1 MNAEQ
6 HLVYHGLAIKK
17 YADATAVADLL
28 EIPLDRVTK
37 ALQDGVA
44 RGSVMDVGGRLALA
58 PTARVALQSNYGR
71 FYASLRANAAFL
83 ASYQDFERLN
93 VDLKGLITDWQTMR
107 VGGSLIPNDHSN
119 PEHDEQILTR
129 LSKLHERAERVLKG
143 LAAELP
149 RMGAYLR
156 KLEHA
161 FDRAEAGEIRWVSD
175 AKIDSYHT
183 AWFELHEDLL
193 CLLGQQRQE

>member
-28 EIPLDRVTK
+28 ELPLDRVTK

-44 RGSVMDVGGRLALA
+44 RGSVMDVGGRLTLA

-71 FYASLRANAAFL
+71 FYVSLRANAAFL
-83 ASYQDFERLN
+83 ASYENFERLN

-129 LSKLHERAERVLKG
+129 LGKLHEHAERVLKG
-143 LAAELP
+143 LVVELP

-161 FDRAEAGEIRWVSD
+161 LDRAEAGETRWVSD